1 MSKELVE
8 AGVQAG
14 KVAKA
19 WGEVSLRLIRI
30 GEGKAGSEGLADA
43 VTGAQRLELEFWAAM
58 DKLAGRAI
66 KEGARHAENTA

>member
-19 WGEVSLRLIRI
+19 WGEVSLRLIRL
-30 GEGKAGSEGLADA
+30 GEDKAGAEGLAEA
-43 VTGAQRLELEFWAAM
+43 VAGAQRLELEFWATM
-58 DKLAGRAI
+58 DRLAGRACRQLAVPA
-66 KEGARHAENTA
+66 G